1 MKIGNIDFVAWDEL
15 SDAFDNLATLISHT
29 YNYDGRLNGVLSVR
43 YGDNDEF
50 DMTVED
56 YNELEKKHPNWSA
69 NEIINCFYQNI
80 CDEKDLMLVTY
91 DQLEQLELLKKKND
105 RNKNKV
111 NMLERKWVVGKC
123 LKAKNKE

>member
-43 YGDNDEF
+43 YGDSDEF

-69 NEIINCFYQNI
+69 SEIINYFYQNI

-105 RNKNKV
+105 KNKKV
-111 NMLERKWVVGKC
+111 DMLERKWVVGKC
-123 LKAKNKE
+123 LKAKK